1 MNTSQT
7 QKLTVFIGIYNGE
20 KYLESL
26 QKQLLSQTYQDF
38 HLVVIDNSST
48 DNSWEALASWPVIFG
63 EKLVLHRNDKNLGSG
78 GSLVKALN
86 SGLISTKWFTTMHQD
101 DDYFARHIEKLV
113 ETIQSS
119 PDDVVAVCTGMASMD
134 ENSQSLPTPP
144 RASWLVDDY
153 STPNSFLINLRTQTL
168 SFPTTAFRTEEFSQC
183 FRFWHSPTFSDT
195 ETTLLLCGHGEFRY
209 NPQETMR
216 YRENPQSESHVINS
230 VEALLGATV
239 SLSRVFTSEE
249 FRTVLSKVDLS
260 QRGLFFDELMSSI
273 EIRLR
278 ESSLL
283 YLVKVLASEACANA
297 WEYKE
302 SQPSVLLSEFYEA
315 VNSRFTQTLLSNLS
329 GEPVPEPKRGLSEE
343 LRILSGDLSQEVFSK
358 HSRRKTRLN
367 SMFSKFPLVFRIR
380 IFRAY
385 VRLFAIKQPNHYW
398 NAFWK

>member
-1 MNTSQT
+1 MNTAQT
-7 QKLTVFIGIYNGE
+7 QELTVFIGIYNGE

-38 HLVVIDNSST
+38 HLVVIDNFST
-48 DNSWEALASWPVIFG
+48 DNSWKALADWPAIFG
-63 EKLVLHRNDKNLGSG
+63 EKLILRRNDMNLGGG
-78 GSLVKALN
+78 GSLAKALN
-86 SGLISTKWFTTMHQD
+86 SGLINTQWFTMIHQD
-101 DDYFARHIEKLV
+101 DYYFTGHIEKLN

-119 PDDVVAVCTGMASMD
+119 SEDVVAVCTGMASMD
-134 ENSQSLPTPP
+134 ENSDSLPTPP

-153 STPNSFLINLRTQTL
+153 STPHSFLINLRTQTL
-168 SFPTTAFRTEEFSQC
+168 SFPTTAFRTKEFLQC

-209 NPQETMR
+209 ISQETMR

-230 VEALLGATV
+230 VEALLGATI
-239 SLSRVFTSEE
+239 SLLRVFSSEE
-249 FRTVLSKVDLS
+249 FRTVLSKVDQS

-278 ESSLL
+278 ESNLL
-283 YLVKVLASEACANA
+283 YLVKILASESCANA

-302 SQPSVLLSEFYEA
+302 SRPSSLLSEFYEA
-315 VNSRFTQTLLSNLS
+315 MNSRFTQTLLSNLS
-329 GEPVPEPKRGLSEE
+329 GAPVPEPAGGLSEE
-343 LRILSGDLSQEVFSK
+343 LRILSGDLSQEIFNQ
-358 HSRRKTRLN
+358 HSRRKSQLN
-367 SMFSKFPLVFRIR
+367 SIFSKFPLKLRIR